1 MLVALIVLFLT
12 LGSLRAAGMP
22 LLTALLGVSLTMV
35 LIFGATGITTVSSTT
50 PLLALMLGLAVGI
63 DYALFIVSRHRE
75 QLREGMEPQESIAR
89 AVATAG
95 SAVVFAGLTVMIALG
110 GLAVARIPFLTTM
123 GVAAA
128 VGVAIAVLIALTL
141 LPALLGFAG
150 EKLRPKAKMRT
161 EPVDRLRAPR
171 SPRQAIRAQPV
182 EAPPAQGEAGA
193 GPAVGPAGDRG
204 AGADRRARGGGPRGD
219 GLPRQGPADRPAQ

>member
-1 MLVALIVLFLT
+1 
-12 LGSLRAAGMP
+12 
-22 LLTALLGVSLTMV
+22 
-35 LIFGATGITTVSSTT
+35 
-50 PLLALMLGLAVGI
+50 
-63 DYALFIVSRHRE
+63 
-75 QLREGMEPQESIAR
+75 MEPQESIAR

-150 EKLRPKAKMRT
+150 EKLRPKVANAEGRRQARAQVAGRAMPPSTAQRARSSKRAESGLARRWVRLVTAVPVLTVVLVVTGLGALAYPAKDLRIALPSNGTADPGSPRAGDLRPGRGAFRAGLQRT
-161 EPVDRLRAPR
+161 ADRLGHHRR
-171 SPRQAIRAQPV
+171 LRR
-182 EAPPAQGEAGA
+182 PA
-193 GPAVGPAGDRG
+193 
-204 AGADRRARGGGPRGD
+204 RGD
-219 GLPRQGPADRPAQ
+219 GRHRRRVAGAARAWPACRWPRRTPTPAPASSR